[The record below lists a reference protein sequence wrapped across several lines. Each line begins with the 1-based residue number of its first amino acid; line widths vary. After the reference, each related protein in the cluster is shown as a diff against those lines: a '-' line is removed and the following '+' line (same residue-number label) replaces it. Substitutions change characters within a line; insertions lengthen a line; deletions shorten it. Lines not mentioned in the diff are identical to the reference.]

1 MSVSLHLPYRSSL
14 LLAPWCFAA
23 SLGLIQTGL
32 MQNCQAAE
40 NDDAFYHQLQKTH
53 TPDGYQPTRSFTI
66 VTDAEHGNQLVAE
79 DDPNLRFNL
88 AWMQQ
93 FQPGYKA
100 RRGGSAFGEI
110 FRSYLKTAYK
120 SYRDHNAQSMSALPD
135 ENGSGKTHSFA
146 TDIDYNV
153 KVTSD
158 EVRFKVGYSF

>member
-1 MSVSLHLPYRSSL
+1 M
-14 LLAPWCFAA
+14 
-23 SLGLIQTGL
+23 GLTQTCHAG
-32 MQNCQAAE
+32 
-40 NDDAFYHQLQKTH
+40 DDAFYHQLLKLH
-53 TPDGYQPTRSFTI
+53 TPDGYQPTRNFTI

-93 FQPGYKA
+93 FQPGYKE
-100 RRGGSAFGEI
+100 RRGGAAFGEM

-135 ENGSGKTHSFA
+135 ENGSVRSRSFA
-146 TDIDYNV
+146 SDVDYNV

-158 EVRFKVGYSF
+158 EVRFKVEYNF